1 MSKLPPRANYTSTT
15 NACKLC
21 KPLGACLAFRG
32 VAGSVSFLHGS
43 QGCATYMRRYIISHF
58 NEPIDIASSA
68 LGEKHAVYGGSAN
81 LKQGLTNVSAKYHPK
96 LIGIATTC
104 LTETIGDD
112 VKMILSEY
120 RRDYDGEGE
129 LPVLVAVSTPS
140 YSGTHM
146 EGFHAAVRGLVGALS
161 EGGPRNGA
169 INILPGLVSPADL
182 RHLKSIL
189 ATFGLTG
196 IILPDISDTL
206 DGPALADCP
215 LIPEGGTTIEE
226 IKAMG
231 RADATIE
238 FGLTLPDDTGGPY
251 LESRYKVTNHR
262 MAMPV
267 GIRASDRF
275 FNLLADL
282 SGHPIPDSLQASK
295 GRLIDAMV
303 DGHKYLAGKTAVLY
317 GEEDLVVAMAG
328 LLAEIGVRPVLC
340 ASGGQSGHFK
350 AAIAEVLEGLPG
362 EAPEVF
368 EGMDFYEIAE
378 RAEALKPD
386 LIVGHSKGYSLAR
399 KLGIPLIRVG
409 FPIHDRIGGQRILH
423 LGYEGAQQLFDLIVN
438 ELIRVKQD
446 ASPVGYSYM

>member
-1 MSKLPPRANYTSTT
+1 MSKMPPRANYTATT

-32 VAGSVSFLHGS
+32 VAGAVPFLHGS

-68 LGEKHAVYGGSAN
+68 LGEKHAVYGGGAN
-81 LKQGLTNVSAKYHPK
+81 LKQGLDNVSAKYHPK

-120 RRDYDGEGE
+120 RRDYQGEEE
-129 LPVLVAVSTPS
+129 LPVLVPVSTPS

-146 EGFHAAVRGLVGALS
+146 EGFHAAVRELVGALA
-161 EGGPRNGA
+161 EGGPRNGTL
-169 INILPGLVSPADL
+169 NLLPGLVSPADL
-182 RHLKSIL
+182 RHLKGIL
-189 ATFGLTG
+189 TAFGLTTT
-196 IILPDISDTL
+196 ILPDISETL
-206 DGPALADCP
+206 DGPALADYP
-215 LIPEGGTTIEE
+215 LIPEGGTTIAE
-226 IKAMG
+226 IKGMG
-231 RADATIE
+231 RAAATIE

-251 LESRYKVTNHR
+251 LESRYQVANHR
-262 MAMPV
+262 LPMPL

-275 FNLLADL
+275 INLLAQL
-282 SGHPIPDSLQASK
+282 SGRPLPDSLQK
-295 GRLIDAMV
+295 CRGRLIDALV

-317 GEEDLVVAMAG
+317 GEEDLVVGMAG
-328 LLAEIGVRPVLC
+328 FLAEIGVRPLLC
-340 ASGGQSGHFK
+340 ASGGQSGRFQ

-362 EAPEVF
+362 ESPEVF

-378 RAEALKPD
+378 RAEALRPD

-423 LGYEGAQQLFDLIVN
+423 LGYQGAQQLFDLLVN
-438 ELIRVKQD
+438 ELIRAKQD